1 MDNLKVEMLRP
12 TQIQVDRQY
21 QRPLHRD
28 HVTKIMR
35 SFDPLAIGTVTV
47 SQRDDGS
54 YWVIDGQHRLAALI
68 EMGRGDRP
76 IPCVVYTG
84 LSVGQEADKFFM
96 QSRVRR
102 IHPIDLFKARLF
114 AGDPVAMGINKVV
127 TGAGFK
133 VEAGGKSDTHIQA
146 PATLELIYTIHGP
159 ERLAEVLGMVGNIWS
174 GQKRSVPQYIISGI
188 NAAITRYPRIDRDR
202 LVRVLRETPAED
214 MERTAKAMRRF
225 TNDRG
230 ATIYGRTM
238 IHFYNKGLRQKL
250 PDWDTTLEQVNAENL
265 AKATEAS
272 AEARRGI
279 ERAVS

>member
-1 MDNLKVEMLRP
+1 MDNLRVELLRP

-35 SFDPLAIGTVTV
+35 EFDRLAIGTLTV
-47 SQRDDGS
+47 SQREDGS

-76 IPCVVYTG
+76 IPCIVYTG

-114 AGDPVAMGINKVV
+114 AGDPVALGINRIVTSHGFVV
-127 TGAGFK
+127 ANEGRSGHA
-133 VEAGGKSDTHIQA
+133 IQA
-146 PATLELIYTIHGP
+146 PATLENIYTVHGSD
-159 ERLAEVLGMVGNIWS
+159 RLNEVLGIVAYVWAD
-174 GQKRSVPQYIISGI
+174 QKQSVPQFMIAGI
-188 NAAITRYPRIDRDR
+188 NAALTRYPRIDRER
-202 LVRVLRETPAED
+202 LSRVLRETPSED

-238 IHFYNKGLRQKL
+238 VHFYNKGLRQKL
-250 PDWDTTLEQVNAENL
+250 PDWDATLEQVNADAL
-265 AKATEAS
+265 AKATEVS
-272 AEARRGI
+272 AEARRGT
-279 ERAVS
+279 ERKVS